1 MKKCIAVCAAI
12 IMSTTST
19 AWGMESQWS
28 INGVM
33 KAQNANTSVN
43 RNPYNIAKVQ
53 GVGEGNT
60 IKLLSADGEIQIPL
74 SAPLYQLSSAYYD
87 TLCQKDG
94 VWGIE
99 RRIGIMKFDGSEDWK
114 LVESPAYRNNNTTI
128 FQCSSKKDALL
139 WDGVST
145 HFDVFHKSEQ
155 RKNRYDGISFGQD
168 LSQIYMRIMNVRQVK
183 TVEQLKQYLKAQ
195 YDAGNPVTFY
205 YILSDKKWEPFD
217 ETIQQKLNSANWE
230 SIGFFDKNIEKLS
243 KKSSI
248 VESDIFGKKEM
259 KNDVMR
265 KFLSSV
271 VGVRIYGSE
280 ASEEF
285 YVEGIYPKTGS
296 MEIVIKSTKGEALYG
311 DISFEGYS
319 YLSSKPIDIL
329 LQPKVEAKHFIRMQL
344 DLSKIEVP
352 QEPVGGFTEKD
363 TKIPSRYNVKEELVV
378 PESIPEVEG
387 MELSYYWQNAVLY
400 GDSKMDAQSWKDAA
414 EKIKWISVKKDAGEG
429 KEKKVL
435 LLGDSLVNQDKYPQY
450 LAELFSKDKLNVK
463 LLGTRGEEFA
473 KHEGRGGWS
482 AYDYCNVTSKYGFTN
497 PFLKNGKFDFAYY
510 MKQNDW
516 DNVDTVVIQL
526 GINDLNLVGH
536 NSHEEIFGYYND
548 IIESIHKYD
557 KNIQILLNEP
567 PLLFE
572 QETTQYAKDTRLAF
586 IKDMQKQYGN
596 REAEGIFL
604 VPLYLTVD
612 SAMGYQWAEQD
623 INELSQNHKLIVTDT
638 THPNNKGYQSIANMT
653 YAYIKYVVSLDK

>member
-12 IMSTTST
+12 IISTASA
-19 AWGMESQWS
+19 AWGMENQWS
-28 INGVM
+28 INGAM
-33 KAQNANTSVN
+33 KAQNANTAVN
-43 RNPYNIAKVQ
+43 RNPYNIAKIQ

-60 IKLLSADGEIQIPL
+60 IRLLNTDGEIQIPL
-74 SAPLYQLSSAYYD
+74 SVPLYQLSSAYYD

-99 RRIGIMKFDGSEDWK
+99 RKIGIMKFDGSEDWK
-114 LVESPAYRNNNTTI
+114 RVDSPAYQNDNTTI

-145 HFDVFHKSEQ
+145 HFDVFHKEEQ

-230 SIGFFDKNIEKLS
+230 TIGFFDRNIERLS
-243 KKSSI
+243 KKSTI
-248 VESDIFGKKEM
+248 VESDIFGKKEI

-265 KFLSSV
+265 QFLSAV
-271 VGVRIYGSE
+271 TGVRIYGSE
-280 ASEEF
+280 DFEEF
-285 YVEGIYPKTGS
+285 YIEGIYPKTGS
-296 MEIVIKSTKGEALYG
+296 MEIIIKSTKGAVLYG
-311 DISFEGYS
+311 EIPFEKHTF
-319 YLSSKPIDIL
+319 LATKPIDIL
-329 LQPKVEAKHFIRMQL
+329 LQPKEEGKHFIRMQF

-352 QEPVGGFTEKD
+352 REPVGGFTVAD
-363 TKIPSRYNVKEELVV
+363 TKIPSRYNVKEELVL
-378 PESIPEVEG
+378 PDSITEVEG
-387 MELSYYWQNAVLY
+387 MELSYYWKNAVLY
-400 GDSKMDAQSWKDAA
+400 GNLQEDAENWEDIT
-414 EKIKWISVKKDAGEG
+414 EKIKWLSIKKDAGAG

-435 LLGDSLVNQDKYPQY
+435 LLGDSLLNQDKYPQY
-450 LAELFSKDKLNVK
+450 LAELFSNDKLNVK
-463 LLGTRGEEFA
+463 LLGTRGSESA

-482 AYDYCNVTSKYGFTN
+482 AYDYCNITTKYGFTN
-497 PFLKNGKFDFAYY
+497 PFLKNGRFDFAYY
-510 MKQNDW
+510 MKQNHW
-516 DNVDTVVIQL
+516 DAVDAVVIQL

-536 NSHEEIFGYYND
+536 NSHEEIFGYFNTMID
-548 IIESIHKYD
+548 SIHKYD

-572 QETTQYAKDTRLAF
+572 GEETQYAKDTRLAF
-586 IKDMQKQYGN
+586 IKDMQKKYSN

-604 VPLYLTVD
+604 VPLYLAVD
-612 SAMGYQWAEQD
+612 SAMGYQWVEQD
-623 INELSQNHKLIVTDT
+623 INELNQDYKLMVTDT

-653 YAYIKYVVSLDK
+653 YAYIKYAVTLDE